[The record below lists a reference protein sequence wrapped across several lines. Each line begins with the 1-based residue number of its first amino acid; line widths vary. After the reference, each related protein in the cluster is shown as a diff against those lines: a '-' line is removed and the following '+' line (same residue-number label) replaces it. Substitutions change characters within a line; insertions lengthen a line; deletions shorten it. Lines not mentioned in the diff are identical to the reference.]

1 MFEKTYNN
9 YRLRYRPLDEHH
21 CQVTMYDDT
30 QKWSLLWSSTMTIP
44 QGQAAVQIFES
55 IGYFDMLR

>member
-1 MFEKTYNN
+1 MFERTFGKF
-9 YRLRYRPLDEHH
+9 RLKCRPLDEKS
-21 CQVTMYDDT
+21 CQVTMYDDS
-30 QKWSLLWSSTMTIP
+30 QKWSLLWSQTMTIP